1 MRNERKEKKKKG
13 LILALV
19 CAFALVFAGCG
30 TPDTGENAST
40 SQEGQGE
47 KKVEKQEE
55 KVTLE
60 APVVNEP
67 DRTDGEDGVTL
78 DFTWEPIEN
87 ADGYEVEERS
97 KYINDDVY
105 QDPIVIE
112 QGETVWT
119 TGGQDEFDFSV
130 KVRAYKGEGADRVYS
145 EWSNKATGS
154 TRKQ

>member
-1 MRNERKEKKKKG
+1 MKKG
-13 LILALV
+13 LMLALV
-19 CAFALVFAGCG
+19 CAFVFVFTSCG

-40 SQEGQGE
+40 SQEGQ
-47 KKVEKQEE
+47 KEKQEE

-130 KVRAYKGEGADRVYS
+130 KVRAYKGEGVDRVYS
-145 EWSNKATGS
+145 EWSNEATGS